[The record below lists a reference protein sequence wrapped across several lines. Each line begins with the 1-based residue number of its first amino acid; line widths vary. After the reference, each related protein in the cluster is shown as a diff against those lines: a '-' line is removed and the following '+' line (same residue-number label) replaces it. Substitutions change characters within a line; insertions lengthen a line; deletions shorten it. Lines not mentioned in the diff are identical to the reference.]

1 MPDEGARAGRPLLGH
16 GEYAL
21 SGGHEDWTSALPD
34 GLSLTNLRLLWGS
47 DAPGRGM
54 EIGLADIVCVGEDAH
69 IDLALGEAD
78 IHVRIGVPPEH
89 ASAVASGL
97 AALAANARYQGIAL
111 AAASAAAPEAASD
124 EERLGFPGR

>member
-1 MPDEGARAGRPLLGH
+1 MPDGGARTEKVLLSH

-54 EIGLADIVCVGEDAH
+54 EIGLADVRCVGQDDH
-69 IDLALGEAD
+69 IDLAVGEAD

-89 ASAVASGL
+89 ASAVASGM
-97 AALAANARYQGIAL
+97 AALAANARYQDAVAPLTDRAG
-111 AAASAAAPEAASD
+111 AAAPDAPIGA
-124 EERLGFPGR
+124 R